1 MQGRIADFVVEQPM
15 VIGHESAGWV
25 LMRPPLPLSLR
36 ETEDWYLA
44 HEDIQ
49 VTQQMFWQDL
59 ATADPCRDV
68 VGMGEGVSRLQ
79 MGARVALEPGI
90 PCWGSK
96 VAR

>member
-1 MQGRIADFVVEQPM
+1 MARQHR
-15 VIGHESAGWV
+15 
-25 LMRPPLPLSLR
+25 
-36 ETEDWYLA
+36 
-44 HEDIQ
+44 
-49 VTQQMFWQDL
+49 QQILQTIRQDL
-59 ATADPCRDV
+59 TIVFFCRDV